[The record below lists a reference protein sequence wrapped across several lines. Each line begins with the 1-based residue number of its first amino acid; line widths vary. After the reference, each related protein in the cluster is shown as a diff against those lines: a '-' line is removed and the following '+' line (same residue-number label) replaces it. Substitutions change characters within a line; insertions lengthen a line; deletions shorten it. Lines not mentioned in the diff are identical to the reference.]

1 MGKGPQGQPIYAYPG
16 EPGYDYE
23 VGGLS
28 YSQRVPAN
36 LLGAEAKAVR
46 NHVDT
51 VNDRLMLAK
60 MNEATGAMQMP
71 VGAQREIFPKT
82 TNQDF
87 HNDDVFNKA

>member
-1 MGKGPQGQPIYAYPG
+1 MGKGNKGATQ
-16 EPGYDYE
+16 EENYDYE
-23 VGGLS
+23 TGGLS
-28 YSQRVPAN
+28 YTQRVPPH

-60 MNEATGAMQMP
+60 LNEATGAMQMP
-71 VGAQREIFPKT
+71 VGPQGGAFPKT

>member
-1 MGKGPQGQPIYAYPG
+1 MGKAS
-16 EPGYDYE
+16 ERSDENYDYE
-23 VGGLS
+23 TGGLS
-28 YSQRVPAN
+28 YTQRVPQH

-60 MNEATGAMQMP
+60 LNEATGAMAMEEGP
-71 VGAQREIFPKT
+71 TGNAFPKT

-87 HNDDVFNKA
+87 HNDDVFSKA